1 VRPDGPAAAAGLQAG
16 DVIVKLAGKDVA
28 DVYVYTEILA
38 GLETDVPVE
47 AVVRRGEHTLT
58 LTITPASR

>member
-1 VRPDGPAAAAGLQAG
+1 
-16 DVIVKLAGKDVA
+16 VIVKLAGKDVA

-38 GLETDVPVE
+38 GLEADVPVE